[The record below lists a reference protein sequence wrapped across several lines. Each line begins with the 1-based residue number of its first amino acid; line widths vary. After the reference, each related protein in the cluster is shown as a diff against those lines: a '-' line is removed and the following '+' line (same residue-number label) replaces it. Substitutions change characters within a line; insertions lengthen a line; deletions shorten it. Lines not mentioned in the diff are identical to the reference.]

1 MERQP
6 RLKGH
11 TNHTISWWTSSVK
24 ILAPAIASLPMCV
37 IPCWFGFSPPF
48 CRSNDRRSV
57 QFGSCGSAVS
67 SVLLMG
73 LWSAAR
79 TRLAAPLDV
88 QSMCSM
94 TPADACSVPLL
105 ASYGLTDG
113 IGLGAVGCTGTCS
126 DNVVVSRVVGF
137 MAGSHWSE
145 SY

>member
-6 RLKGH
+6 RLTMDTH
-11 TNHTISWWTSSVK
+11 HTISWWTSSVK
-24 ILAPAIASLPMCV
+24 ILSPATLPMCV

-48 CRSNDRRSV
+48 CRSYGRRSV

-113 IGLGAVGCTGTCS
+113 IGLAAVGCTGTCS

-137 MAGSHWSE
+137 MADSHWSE

>member
-1 MERQP
+1 MERQQGFT
-6 RLKGH
+6 RVTK
-11 TNHTISWWTSSVK
+11 HTISWWTSSVK
-24 ILAPAIASLPMCV
+24 ILAPASLPMCV

-48 CRSNDRRSV
+48 CRSYDRRSV
-57 QFGSCGSAVS
+57 QFGSCGGTVS

-79 TRLAAPLDV
+79 TCMAAPLDI

-94 TPADACSVPLL
+94 TPADACSVPLR
-105 ASYGLTDG
+105 ASCGLTDG

-126 DNVVVSRVVGF
+126 DIVVVSRVVGF
-137 MAGSHWSE
+137 MADSHWSG